1 MKKQRITKIIAML
14 LSLVIM
20 CGLGTGVY
28 ADGAKKTENNPVITN
43 AGGIIF
49 NGFSM
54 NSDEI
59 TVNGSYSGARAD
71 IITYIVYEKGNQDN
85 LITIGETRSTQGI
98 FEFVFGVNKQTVPQK
113 LVIEVKSEREQ
124 EKATAEISINDYG
137 LNLAG
142 KIAEVKTLLDICK
155 EKGIVTDYQRVKY
168 ATAVQINGMINTYL
182 SNGESEAYAFNTQK
196 ASELL
201 DEAKAK
207 LEAYI
212 AGTET
217 PLKVNRTV
225 TSKPKVDGKSFISK
239 MDDGSEKPVFYVGYA
254 HWSTND
260 IEQYKDLGVNYIH
273 YEVSASDILKRPCPA
288 KEWEIDYINSDNENP
303 YTYTMNAAAESG
315 AALQIDSAGKGEL
328 DVKQTVPVEPNTTYT
343 FGMDFKCNNASAIL
357 IKADGA
363 QWAQKSV
370 YASNGEVAEWQSVSH
385 TVTTGANQTEMT
397 FIIDS
402 RNDAEKLMYKNA
414 YVKKNGS
421 GANLIQ
427 NSGFSTIN
435 NDKFTVNKD
444 TVAQI
449 KNVFERAE
457 KNDVRVVFLLAMHNF
472 PEFVYEYDETANGSK
487 EGWDWT
493 FMPFNPTHPLV
504 LETLT
509 AAINA
514 VVPEIKDY
522 KSLGSICLSNEPLFA
537 ANQRPTYYKPI
548 YQQYIRDKYNN
559 SINDVNAAYG
569 TAYSDFSQLEMPS
582 GERKSDDSGKVT
594 SYNDY
599 REFNE
604 SIMIQ
609 YHKTMADAVKSI
621 DSSLLLNVKQM
632 TPFGAYGTSNN
643 RVEYGMNHEKL
654 SQFLDINGCDAI
666 AYYGSDQDTLLAKT
680 MWYDYLTS
688 VKNAPVI
695 NSEDHILRDA
705 IEGETEQVR
714 SEEEFKMNMADLWQ
728 GAIHGRGASALWMWD
743 KSDWT
748 KKGTGYYNTNLTRRA
763 DYIAEIGK
771 IALDLNRLSGEI
783 TAIQQAKPRVGI
795 LYSDNS
801 MSQIPYALEATYK
814 AYSKVLTSGEKAF
827 FVTEEQPELLNTTEG
842 LELLI
847 VPCSNYM
854 KAETLNQIKRF
865 IDGGGKVL
873 MLKANNKEW
882 LTENGKAHDTAL
894 LNSVLSASETAELKA
909 TSSSRVEDTNGAVN
923 TKLDDMLNQLTMK
936 DVTLTVKNG
945 EVEWAEASY
954 GRKHVINI
962 CNHGTVP
969 VEVTLNVPSEYNA
982 AETVD
987 LLSKEKVGGSFTVQ
1001 PNEPMLLSI
1010 QGDSVTKFLNT
1021 NGETVNHISGN
1032 KMSASVLY
1040 YGEEPNE
1047 SVTHI
1052 VAVYENGCLKNL
1064 FTNSVQTGVAGTAKS
1079 EIEFDIDNNIDLDK
1093 CTVKSFLFDSFENI
1107 KPLLPAKEISR
1118 Q

>member
-155 EKGIVTDYQRVKY
+155 EKGIATDYERVKY
-168 ATAVQINGMINTYL
+168 ATAVQINGMINMYL

-239 MDDGSEKPVFYVGYA
+239 MDDGSEKPAFYVGYG
-254 HWSTND
+254 HWSAGD
-260 IEQYKDLGVNYIH
+260 MEQYKDLGVNYIQ
-273 YEVSASDILKRPCPA
+273 YEVSVNDVLRRPNAS
-288 KEWEIDYINSDNENP
+288 
-303 YTYTMNAAAESG
+303 ESG
-315 AALQIDSAGKGEL
+315 KFVVDDSAIARIK
-328 DVKQTVPVEPNTTYT
+328 DV
-343 FGMDFKCNNASAIL
+343 
-357 IKADGA
+357 
-363 QWAQKSV
+363 
-370 YASNGEVAEWQSVSH
+370 
-385 TVTTGANQTEMT
+385 
-397 FIIDS
+397 
-402 RNDAEKLMYKNA
+402 
-414 YVKKNGS
+414 
-421 GANLIQ
+421 
-427 NSGFSTIN
+427 FS
-435 NDKFTVNKD
+435 
-444 TVAQI
+444 
-449 KNVFERAE
+449 RAE
-457 KNDVRVVFLLAMHNF
+457 KADVSIVLLLAMHNF

-487 EGWDWT
+487 EGWDWP

-882 LTENGKAHDTAL
+882 LNENGKAHDTAL
-894 LNSVLSASETAELKA
+894 LNSVLSASETAEFTA

-923 TKLDDMLNQLTMK
+923 TKLDEMLNQLTMK

-945 EVEWAEASY
+945 EVEWTEASY

-1040 YGEEPNE
+1040 YGEEPDE

-1079 EIEFDIDNNIDLDK
+1079 EIEFDIDSNIDLDK

-1107 KPLLPAKEISR
+1107 KPLLPAKEISS

>member
-155 EKGIVTDYQRVKY
+155 EKGIATDYERVKY
-168 ATAVQINGMINTYL
+168 ATAVQINGMINMYL

-239 MDDGSEKPVFYVGYA
+239 MDDGSEKPAFYVGYG
-254 HWSTND
+254 HWSAGD
-260 IEQYKDLGVNYIH
+260 MEQYKDLGVNYIQ
-273 YEVSASDILKRPCPA
+273 YEVSVNDVLRRPNAS
-288 KEWEIDYINSDNENP
+288 
-303 YTYTMNAAAESG
+303 ESG
-315 AALQIDSAGKGEL
+315 KFVVDDSAIARIK
-328 DVKQTVPVEPNTTYT
+328 DV
-343 FGMDFKCNNASAIL
+343 
-357 IKADGA
+357 
-363 QWAQKSV
+363 
-370 YASNGEVAEWQSVSH
+370 
-385 TVTTGANQTEMT
+385 
-397 FIIDS
+397 
-402 RNDAEKLMYKNA
+402 
-414 YVKKNGS
+414 
-421 GANLIQ
+421 
-427 NSGFSTIN
+427 FS
-435 NDKFTVNKD
+435 
-444 TVAQI
+444 
-449 KNVFERAE
+449 RAE
-457 KNDVRVVFLLAMHNF
+457 KADVSIVLLLAMHNF

-487 EGWDWT
+487 EGWDWP

-894 LNSVLSASETAELKA
+894 LNSVLSASETAEFTA

-923 TKLDDMLNQLTMK
+923 TKLDEMLNQLTMK

-945 EVEWAEASY
+945 EVEWTEASY

-1040 YGEEPNE
+1040 YGEEPDE

-1079 EIEFDIDNNIDLDK
+1079 EIEFDIDSNIDLDK

-1107 KPLLPAKEISR
+1107 KPLLPAKEISS

>member
-155 EKGIVTDYQRVKY
+155 EKGIATDYERVKY

-239 MDDGSEKPVFYVGYA
+239 MDDGSEKPAFYVGYG
-254 HWSTND
+254 HWSAGD
-260 IEQYKDLGVNYIH
+260 MEQYKDLGVNYIQ
-273 YEVSASDILKRPCPA
+273 YEVSVNDVLRRPNAS
-288 KEWEIDYINSDNENP
+288 
-303 YTYTMNAAAESG
+303 ESG
-315 AALQIDSAGKGEL
+315 KFVVDDSAIARIK
-328 DVKQTVPVEPNTTYT
+328 DV
-343 FGMDFKCNNASAIL
+343 
-357 IKADGA
+357 
-363 QWAQKSV
+363 
-370 YASNGEVAEWQSVSH
+370 
-385 TVTTGANQTEMT
+385 
-397 FIIDS
+397 
-402 RNDAEKLMYKNA
+402 
-414 YVKKNGS
+414 
-421 GANLIQ
+421 
-427 NSGFSTIN
+427 FS
-435 NDKFTVNKD
+435 
-444 TVAQI
+444 
-449 KNVFERAE
+449 RAE
-457 KNDVRVVFLLAMHNF
+457 KADVSIVLLLAMHNF

-487 EGWDWT
+487 EGWDWP

-609 YHKTMADAVKSI
+609 YHKTMADAVKAI

-894 LNSVLSASETAELKA
+894 LNSVLSASETAEFTA

-923 TKLDDMLNQLTMK
+923 TKLDEMLNQLTMK

-945 EVEWAEASY
+945 EVEWTEASY

-1040 YGEEPNE
+1040 YGEEPDE

-1079 EIEFDIDNNIDLDK
+1079 EIEFDIDSNIDLDK

-1107 KPLLPAKEISR
+1107 KPLLPAKEISS

>member
-1 MKKQRITKIIAML
+1 MKNINMTKITALI
-14 LSLVIM
+14 LSLVIF
-20 CGLGTGVY
+20 CSLTAGAY
-28 ADGAKKTENNPVITN
+28 AKESGDADNSIKITN
-43 AGGIIF
+43 AGGIAFYGISA
-49 NGFSM
+49 N
-54 NSDEI
+54 NDEI
-59 TVNGSYSGARAD
+59 TVKGRYSGARAD
-71 IITYIVYEKGNQDN
+71 IITYLVYEKNNPGN
-85 LITIGETRSTQGI
+85 LITIGETRSKDTL
-98 FEFVFGVNKQTVPQK
+98 FEFVFGIDRQTVPEN
-113 LVIEVKSEREQ
+113 LVVEIKSERNS
-124 EKATAEISINDYG
+124 EKAIAEFSVNDDILN
-137 LNLAG
+137 LNLAD
-142 KIAEVKTLLDICK
+142 KIAEVKSLIDACE
-155 EKGIVTDYQRVKY
+155 EKGIATDYERVKY

-239 MDDGSEKPVFYVGYA
+239 MDDGSEKPAFYVGYG
-254 HWSTND
+254 HWSAGD
-260 IEQYKDLGVNYIH
+260 MEQYKDLGVNYIQ
-273 YEVSASDILKRPCPA
+273 YEVSVNDVLRRPNAS
-288 KEWEIDYINSDNENP
+288 
-303 YTYTMNAAAESG
+303 ESG
-315 AALQIDSAGKGEL
+315 KFVVDDSAIARIK
-328 DVKQTVPVEPNTTYT
+328 DV
-343 FGMDFKCNNASAIL
+343 
-357 IKADGA
+357 
-363 QWAQKSV
+363 
-370 YASNGEVAEWQSVSH
+370 
-385 TVTTGANQTEMT
+385 
-397 FIIDS
+397 
-402 RNDAEKLMYKNA
+402 
-414 YVKKNGS
+414 
-421 GANLIQ
+421 
-427 NSGFSTIN
+427 FS
-435 NDKFTVNKD
+435 
-444 TVAQI
+444 
-449 KNVFERAE
+449 RAE
-457 KNDVRVVFLLAMHNF
+457 KADVSIVLLLAMHNF

-487 EGWDWT
+487 EGWDWP

-894 LNSVLSASETAELKA
+894 LNSVLSASETAEFTA

-923 TKLDDMLNQLTMK
+923 TKLDEMLNQLTMK

-945 EVEWAEASY
+945 EVEWTEASY

-987 LLSKEKVGGSFTVQ
+987 LISKEKVGGSFTVQ

>member
-155 EKGIVTDYQRVKY
+155 EKGIATDYERVKY
-168 ATAVQINGMINTYL
+168 ATAVQINGMINMYL

-239 MDDGSEKPVFYVGYA
+239 MDDGSEKPAFYVGYG
-254 HWSTND
+254 HWSAGD
-260 IEQYKDLGVNYIH
+260 MEQYKDLGVNYIQ
-273 YEVSASDILKRPCPA
+273 YEVSVNDVLRRPNAS
-288 KEWEIDYINSDNENP
+288 
-303 YTYTMNAAAESG
+303 ESG
-315 AALQIDSAGKGEL
+315 KFVVDDSAIARIK
-328 DVKQTVPVEPNTTYT
+328 DV
-343 FGMDFKCNNASAIL
+343 
-357 IKADGA
+357 
-363 QWAQKSV
+363 
-370 YASNGEVAEWQSVSH
+370 
-385 TVTTGANQTEMT
+385 
-397 FIIDS
+397 
-402 RNDAEKLMYKNA
+402 
-414 YVKKNGS
+414 
-421 GANLIQ
+421 
-427 NSGFSTIN
+427 FS
-435 NDKFTVNKD
+435 
-444 TVAQI
+444 
-449 KNVFERAE
+449 RAE
-457 KNDVRVVFLLAMHNF
+457 KADVSIVLLLAMHNF

-487 EGWDWT
+487 EGWDWP

-609 YHKTMADAVKSI
+609 YHKTMADAVKAI

-894 LNSVLSASETAELKA
+894 LNSVLSASETAEFTA

-923 TKLDDMLNQLTMK
+923 TKLDEMLNQLTMK

-945 EVEWAEASY
+945 EVEWTEASY

-1040 YGEEPNE
+1040 YGEEPDE

-1079 EIEFDIDNNIDLDK
+1079 EIEFDIDSNIDLDK

-1107 KPLLPAKEISR
+1107 KPLLPAKEISS